1 MSASPATAPP
11 PLVLMSAVAILC
23 ACASVRPI
31 TARPL
36 IDGRPAKAIAVVL
49 NSSFSVKHFFSTY
62 TLPAGRYEPTLEDE
76 DGAYFA
82 APAKIVGSAL
92 AASFLY
98 DGGLYFRTD
107 GSKRIDAYVIVR
119 NQPLF
124 VVLPRDFQ
132 YAVEQR
138 PTVGERTAKNPA
150 REKTP

>member
-1 MSASPATAPP
+1 VNASPATATP
-11 PLVLMSAVAILC
+11 PLLLLSAVSVLC
-23 ACASVRPI
+23 ACVSVRPI
-31 TARPL
+31 TWRPK
-36 IDGRPAKAIAVVL
+36 IDGSPARGIAVVL
-49 NSSFSVKHFFSTY
+49 DAPFSVKHFLSTY

-76 DGAYFA
+76 EGAYFA
-82 APAKIVGSAL
+82 APAKIVGSEL

-124 VVLPRDFQ
+124 VVLPGDFQ

-138 PTVGERTAKNPA
+138 PSVGERTAKNPA